1 MFPVCLISVQV
12 GSHIWCVD
20 DGCYSCAVL
29 LIWGNYPVA
38 RISFTAVDTED
49 MCHFRCS
56 RSRKCNFY
64 ASGSNLW
71 FIRAVV
77 QISIHY
83 ILYLVRCF
91 GRYIRRNST
100 VLIWKLVL
108 RISES
113 DIKLSCED
121 SEGCACWRIQFQP
134 RVRRK
139 LHIKSFFLLFSIV
152 ILPHFIYQYTV
163 YFEHEDVIGVMRRS
177 SPAPNLLRDI
187 ASLRKRFRLGAI
199 FLIFQV
205 EPTGWA
211 NCLDT
216 LLVCT
221 VRL

>member
-113 DIKLSCED
+113 DIKLSCKD

-139 LHIKSFFLLFSIV
+139 LHIKKFLSIIQYSHTSTFYLPIHRLLWTWGRYWSDAS
-152 ILPHFIYQYTV
+152 ILTC
-163 YFEHEDVIGVMRRS
+163 S
-177 SPAPNLLRDI
+177 KLI
-187 ASLRKRFRLGAI
+187 ARYCEF
-199 FLIFQV
+199 
-205 EPTGWA
+205 T
-211 NCLDT
+211 
-216 LLVCT
+216 
-221 VRL
+221 